1 MPVTARLSKKFY
13 ERLGEDVTN
22 ELVEWLNSVDAT
34 YRSEFRDLFEAHF
47 GRFEARLQ
55 QGLAEVRG
63 EFGERMAR
71 LEARLVQG
79 LGELR
84 GEHQSD
90 LAELRGEVRAGLA
103 ELRGDLRS
111 EFKQDLGAQG
121 TRLIIWSFGFWVTSL
136 AAMFTMLKLAGVL

>member
-71 LEARLVQG
+71 LEARLEQ
-79 LGELR
+79 
-84 GEHQSD
+84 
-90 LAELRGEVRAGLA
+90 GLA
-103 ELRGDLRS
+103 ELRT
-111 EFKQDLGAQG
+111 EFKEG
-121 TRLIIWSFGFWVTSL
+121 L
-136 AAMFTMLKLAGVL
+136 AELHAEL

>member
-1 MPVTARLSKKFY
+1 MPVTARLSRKFY

-55 QGLAEVRG
+55 QGLAE
-63 EFGERMAR
+63 
-71 LEARLVQG
+71 
-79 LGELR
+79 LR

-90 LAELRGEVRAGLA
+90 LAELRGEVRAGR
-103 ELRGDLRS
+103 RG
-111 EFKQDLGAQG
+111 
-121 TRLIIWSFGFWVTSL
+121 VT
-136 AAMFTMLKLAGVL
+136 ARPPA

>member
-1 MPVTARLSKKFY
+1 MPVTAKLSRKFY

-71 LEARLVQG
+71 LEARVGQG

-84 GEHQSD
+84 
-90 LAELRGEVRAGLA
+90 AETKRDLA

-111 EFKQDLGAQG
+111 EFKADLGAQG